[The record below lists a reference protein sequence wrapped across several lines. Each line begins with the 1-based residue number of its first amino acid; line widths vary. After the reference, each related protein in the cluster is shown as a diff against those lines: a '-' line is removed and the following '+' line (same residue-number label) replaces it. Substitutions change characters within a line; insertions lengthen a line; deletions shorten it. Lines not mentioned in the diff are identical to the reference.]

1 MVSRRGWLALIGVA
15 VLGTAGRTLGLLELY
30 SLAAGAVVLVIAS
43 VVYVRAMRFNLDATR
58 QAHPARV
65 HAGQPSRVE
74 LSVVNKSTR
83 RSPVVTI
90 RDPFDRGRRW
100 ARFLLAPL
108 QAGERARA
116 AYKLPT
122 ERRGVFEIGPLSAFL
137 RDPFGLAERVVRV
150 APATKLTVYPKVVP
164 IEPLPHTL
172 GHDPHAGAD
181 HPTAMGRG
189 GEDFYALR
197 EYQIGDDLRRVHW
210 KSVARTGEL
219 MIRQDEMPWQGRAT
233 VVLDLRLAV
242 HDAVSL
248 ERAISAAASVVSA
261 NWKHRSLV
269 RLVATDGKDS
279 GFAAGHA
286 HVDAILEYLAAADVE
301 RSGALVPLVERL
313 RRDGSGGA
321 IAVITTSAVSD
332 NELGAVSQLRN
343 RFGAVTLVMVE
354 GGNTRNSA
362 PSRRAAVPA
371 VHVHT
376 DNDFGPAWNRAMAML
391 RVPAARSG
399 RG

>member
-1 MVSRRGWLALIGVA
+1 LLARRGWLLLVGVA
-15 VLGTAGRTLGLLELY
+15 VLSTAGRMLGLLELY
-30 SLAAGAVVLVIAS
+30 SLSAGASALVVGALI
-43 VVYVRAMRFNLDATR
+43 YVRVVRFDLDATR

-74 LSVVNKSTR
+74 LAVVNKATR
-83 RSPVVTI
+83 RSPIITV

-108 QAGERARA
+108 QRGETARA
-116 AYKLPT
+116 AYRLPT
-122 ERRGVFEIGPLSAFL
+122 ERRGVFEIGPLSAYL
-137 RDPFGLAERVVRV
+137 RDPFGLAERQVQI

-181 HPTAMGRG
+181 HPTALGRG

-233 VVLDLRLAV
+233 VVLDLRLGM

-261 NWKHRSLV
+261 CWQHRSLV

-279 GFAAGHA
+279 GFAAGHG
-286 HVDAILEYLAAADVE
+286 HVDAILEYLAAVDVE
-301 RSGALVPLVERL
+301 RSGALVALIDRL
-313 RRDGSGGA
+313 RRDGNGGA
-321 IAVITTSAVSD
+321 LAVITTSAAIETDLAAVAR
-332 NELGAVSQLRN
+332 LGG
-343 RFGAVTLVMVE
+343 RFGAVTLVVVE
-354 GGNTRNSA
+354 AGDGGA
-362 PSRRAAVPA
+362 PRPIAGPLPVIRVRSD
-371 VHVHT
+371 T
-376 DNDFGPAWNRAMAML
+376 DFGPAWNNAMAMF
-391 RVPAARSG
+391 RGPAVAR
-399 RG
+399 R

>member
-1 MVSRRGWLALIGVA
+1 LLSRRGWLALIGVA
-15 VLGTAGRTLGLLELY
+15 ALSTAGRMLGLLELF
-30 SLAAGAVVLVIAS
+30 SLSAGAGALVVGAI
-43 VVYVRAMRFNLDATR
+43 VYVRVMRFDLDASRT
-58 QAHPARV
+58 AHPARV

-74 LSVVNKSTR
+74 LAVTNHSSR
-83 RSPVVTI
+83 RSPIVTV

-108 QAGERARA
+108 QPGEMARA
-116 AYKLPT
+116 AYRLPT
-122 ERRGVFEIGPLSAFL
+122 ERRGVFEIGPLSAYL
-137 RDPFGLAERVVRV
+137 RDPFGLAERMVEV

-181 HPTAMGRG
+181 HPTALGRG

-197 EYQIGDDLRRVHW
+197 EYQVGDDLRRVHW

-261 NWKHRSLV
+261 CWQHRSLV
-269 RLVATDGKDS
+269 RLAATDGKDS
-279 GFAAGHA
+279 GFAAGHS
-286 HVDAILEYLAAADVE
+286 HVDAILEYLAAVDVE
-301 RSGALVPLVERL
+301 RSGGLVPLVERL
-313 RRDGSGGA
+313 RRDGNGGA
-321 IAVITTSAVSD
+321 LAVITTSASSD
-332 NELGAVSQLRN
+332 ADLAAVAQLRS
-343 RFGAVTLVMVE
+343 RFGAVTLVVVE
-354 GGNTRNSA
+354 GGDRDG
-362 PSRRAAVPA
+362 RRPA
-371 VHVHT
+371 IGIPAIRVRT
-376 DNDFGPAWNRAMAML
+376 DDDFGPAWNQAMATF
-391 RVPAARSG
+391 
-399 RG
+399 RGPLVSRRG